1 MAIIIIA
8 MVAGEVGVRP
18 VAEKIVTFMKIPKAD
33 ITTEAE
39 RGERSTFQSKKR
51 LRKMKTVH
59 PAMQLL
65 WMNRLLTM
73 MKS

>member
-8 MVAGEVGVRP
+8 MVAGVGVRP

-65 WMNRLLTM
+65 WMNRSLTM
-73 MKS
+73 TKS